1 MKSAVVSFLLE
12 GLWLGLLICAFL
24 QVGFFL
30 CLLYKLNWKKVTHEV
45 ILVFDKKIKRKRHIS
60 ISWKEEWSGLT
71 KRHLLMSLFLG
82 SEKNWAERCCDSEV
96 SL

>member
-1 MKSAVVSFLLE
+1 MKSTVLSFLLE

-24 QVGFFL
+24 QVGLFL

-60 ISWKEEWSGLT
+60 ISWKEECRSDEETFVDVTVSRL
-71 KRHLLMSLFLG
+71 KKELG
-82 SEKNWAERCCDSEV
+82 REMLR
-96 SL
+96 L